1 MTLGTYYPEQRH
13 MLPLTLIRR
22 ERLLP
27 ENAEL
32 RIETVNG
39 ARVSLTDVIAR
50 GAAPAPYTVLD
61 AAAFFRL
68 RRPELLANLLVVD
81 IGDLV
86 DRGQTLAERGR
97 RRLYSPLVAKVV
109 AIEYGRIILQEIA
122 ENIELEAGLNGV
134 VVAINRERSV
144 TIEAFGAVLQ
154 GVWGNNRRAIGVL
167 KMEPAEGLGNIF
179 TDAININMEYRNAI
193 IVTRQPLRAASL
205 RAIEA
210 QGLSGVIAPSME
222 TTLSEA
228 ALQSHVAVLLT
239 EGFGAHRM
247 PSTIYQFLE
256 DLGGRQATLDAVL
269 PTGDGRRPEAIVN
282 VPLNT
287 GHRPGAP
294 LTNLS
299 LQPGLPIRVIH
310 ADGSTAF
317 GQVIGLPKTPVMLDN
332 GLRVQC
338 AQVELVTGE
347 RTFVPLANLEVLGR

>member
-1 MTLGTYYPEQRH
+1 MTSGTYYPEQRH

-27 ENAEL
+27 ESAEL

-50 GAAPAPYTVLD
+50 GAAPAPYVMLD

-68 RRPELLANLLVVD
+68 RRPELLTNLLVVD
-81 IGDLV
+81 VGDLV
-86 DRGQTLAERGR
+86 DRGQALAERGR
-97 RRLYSPLVAKVV
+97 RRLYSPIVAKVI
-109 AIEYGRIILQEIA
+109 AIEQGRIILQEIA

-134 VVAINRERSV
+134 VVAINRGRGV
-144 TIEAFGAVLQ
+144 VIEAFGAVLQ
-154 GVWGNNRRAIGVL
+154 GVWGNNRRVIGTL
-167 KMEPAEGLGNIF
+167 KLEPAEGLENVF
-179 TDAININMEYRNAI
+179 ADSINMEYRNAI
-193 IVTRQPLRAASL
+193 IVTRRPLRAATL
-205 RAIEA
+205 RMIEA

-222 TTLSEA
+222 TALIDP
-228 ALQSHVAVLLT
+228 ALQSHAAVLLT
-239 EGFGAHRM
+239 EGFGVHRM
-247 PSTIYQFLE
+247 PSTVYQFLE
-256 DLGGRQATLDAVL
+256 DLVGRQATLDAVL
-269 PTGDGRRPEAIVN
+269 PTSGEGRRPEAVVN
-282 VPLNT
+282 VPLNA
-287 GHRPGAP
+287 GQRPGAP
-294 LTNLS
+294 LVNLS
-299 LQPGLPIRVIH
+299 LQPGLPIRVVH